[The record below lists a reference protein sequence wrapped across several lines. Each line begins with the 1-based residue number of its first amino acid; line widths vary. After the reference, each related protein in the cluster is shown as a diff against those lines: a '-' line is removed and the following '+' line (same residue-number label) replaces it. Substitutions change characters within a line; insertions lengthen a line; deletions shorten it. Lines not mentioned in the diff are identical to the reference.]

1 MSEAMTLLALSQ
13 KAWERFWEASKS
25 PSSHQSNV
33 RKLLATLGRDRD
45 ISKITTDEL
54 EEACSQWLDEGSSK
68 KTCNRRLAALS
79 RMLTWAEQRGWIER
93 RPFIERFKESRGR
106 LRWQTNEEEAEMVRL
121 LEEAGRK
128 RFAMLVVFLAET
140 GLRRGEAL
148 GLTWDNVD
156 FDKGWIRLWETKGGT
171 ARSVPMTA
179 KSHEILNS
187 LAIVAAVDRGPNSPA
202 GPFVSIKPSTFTAA
216 WNAAKKKMGLAGD
229 SGFIPHCLRHGFA
242 SRLIQA
248 GVSIVTVK
256 ELMGHAKLETTL
268 IYAHLAPAN
277 LADAMA
283 VFERSRNG

>member
-1 MSEAMTLLALSQ
+1 MTLKTLAEKSYV
-13 KAWERFWEASKS
+13 RFWERSKS
-25 PSSHQSNV
+25 PDTHASNV
-33 RKLLATLGRDRD
+33 RKLLDTLGRRRD
-45 ISKITTDEL
+45 IREINTEEL
-54 EEACSQWLDEGSSK
+54 EDACSQWLNEGLSE

-93 RPFIERFKESRGR
+93 RPFIERFKESKGR
-106 LRWQTNEEEAEMVRL
+106 LRWQTDEEEAEMVRL
-121 LEEAGRK
+121 LEAANHS
-128 RFAMLVVFLAET
+128 RFARLVVFLAET

-156 FDKGWIRLWETKGGT
+156 FDKGWIRLWVTKGGE

-179 KSHEILNS
+179 KSYAILVE
-187 LAIVAAVDRGPNSPA
+187 LRDDIEFTYGWGVEQ
-202 GPFVSIKPSTFTAA
+202 GPFLSVKPSTFTAA

-229 SGFIPHCLRHGFA
+229 SDFVPHCLRHGFA

-248 GVSIVTVK
+248 GVSLVTVK